1 MPRYI
6 RAKRTSSNSTTTDQL
21 RDQFLRQLT
30 REAEATLRQ
39 LTQQFN
45 QDLERQSADFMGTLL
60 GGNTSGSGS
69 AGLFGIAASAGRYLF
84 NKPKT
89 KESTRETTRSGEE
102 TERFRL
108 SQSQLMA
115 EANATIARGEKNS

>member
-6 RAKRTSSNSTTTDQL
+6 RAKRTSTNSNMNDQL
-21 RDQFLRQLT
+21 RDQFIRQLT

-45 QDLERQSADFMGTLL
+45 QDLERQSAEFMGGLL
-60 GGNTSGSGS
+60 GENTSGSGNS
-69 AGLFGIAASAGRYLF
+69 GLFGMAASASRYLF
-84 NKPKT
+84 NKPKI
-89 KESTRETTRSGEE
+89 KESTRESTRSGEE

-115 EANATIARGEKNS
+115 EANATIARGEKNN